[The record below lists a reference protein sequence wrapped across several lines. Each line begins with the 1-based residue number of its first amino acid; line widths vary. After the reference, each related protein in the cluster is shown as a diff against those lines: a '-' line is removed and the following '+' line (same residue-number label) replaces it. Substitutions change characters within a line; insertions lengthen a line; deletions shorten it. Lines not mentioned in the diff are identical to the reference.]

1 MRPEGNVRP
10 VSSPQ
15 VPWEETLDGVLG
27 FEVLAMERE
36 SAAARFDVA
45 DKHRQPFGVV
55 HGGVYATLAEGL
67 CSAATWQA
75 HGGEK
80 LVMGSGNHTSFLRPV
95 FEGTVTAEARAMHSG
110 RTTAVW
116 EVEFRN
122 AEERICALAR
132 VTLAI
137 RDSG

>member
-1 MRPEGNVRP
+1 MRP
-10 VSSPQ
+10 VSAPQ
-15 VPWEETLDGVLG
+15 IPIQETFDGVMG
-27 FEVLAMERE
+27 FEVLAMSGE
-36 SAAARFDVA
+36 SATARFTVDNR
-45 DKHRQPFGVV
+45 HRQPFGVV
-55 HGGVYATLAEGL
+55 HGGVYAGLAEGL

-116 EVEFRN
+116 EVEFRSG
-122 AEERICALAR
+122 EGKLCALAR
-132 VTLAI
+132 VSLAI
-137 RDSG
+137 RDSGS